1 MNEQGETPLHLL
13 VRNSDKLNYSK
24 IARELI
30 VKGANRFAKN
40 KKD

>member
-1 MNEQGETPLHLL
+1 LL

-30 VKGANRFAKN
+30 VKGANRFSKN
-40 KKD
+40 KKN